1 MTKELE
7 INGQIKSHKVRL
19 IDEKGV
25 QKGVVTLRDALT
37 AAQNVNLDLVKIAE
51 SNPPVCKIVD
61 AGKYIY
67 EQNKAKK
74 EAAKKQRAN
83 SSEVKEVQL
92 RPTTDINDIKIKAK
106 KARGFLD
113 EGDKVKVVVRFR
125 GREITHKEVGHASI
139 QKFIAELGEIK
150 IEQPV
155 TEQGNQITVLI
166 AAQKKQEK

>member
-25 QKGVVTLRDALT
+25 QKGVVLMRDALT
-37 AAQNVNLDLVKIAE
+37 AAQSVNLDLVKIADA
-51 SNPPVCKIVD
+51 NPPVCKIVD
-61 AGKYIY
+61 AGKYVY

-74 EAAKKQRAN
+74 EAAKKQRAS

-92 RPTTDINDIKIKAK
+92 RPNTDINDIKIKAK

-113 EGDKVKVVVRFR
+113 EGDKVKLVMRFR
-125 GREITHKEVGHASI
+125 GREITHKEVGHAAV
-139 QKFIAELGEIK
+139 QKFIAELGEVK
-150 IEQPV
+150 MEQAV
-155 TEQGNQITVLI
+155 TEQGNQITALI